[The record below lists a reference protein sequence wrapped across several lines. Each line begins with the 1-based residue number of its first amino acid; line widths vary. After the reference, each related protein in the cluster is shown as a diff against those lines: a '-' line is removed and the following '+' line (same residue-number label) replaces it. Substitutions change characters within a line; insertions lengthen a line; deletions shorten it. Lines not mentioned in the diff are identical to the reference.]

1 MLFVIF
7 FAGEKQKSR
16 QKGLCVFTHNLG
28 LKPEVIIVYLLWR
41 YFNLKF
47 HHKKSAPRNAL

>member
-16 QKGLCVFTHNLG
+16 QKGLRVFTYNLG
-28 LKPEVIIVYLLWR
+28 LKPEAMNIYLLWR
-41 YFNLKF
+41 YFY
-47 HHKKSAPRNAL
+47 P